1 MNHDALAHL
10 DAAYVL
16 GALDEDDSRGFE
28 EHLRSCSR
36 CSRAVRE
43 LADMP
48 RLLAH
53 VDQSVFLSDEDS
65 VAVPETLLPG
75 LLREVSRTRRRRRT
89 VALGSAAA
97 AVVLAVTG
105 AVVWTQH
112 DGRSGDEVTAESPP
126 SFAPMRQVDQDSV
139 RASLAMEEVA
149 WGTRLELTCTY
160 AVGRDDYTGGG
171 APSYTLA
178 VQTGNGE
185 WQQVATWRAVP
196 GRTITVS
203 AATAAAPDEISSVE
217 IRTLTGRPLLEL
229 DL

>member
-1 MNHDALAHL
+1 MNHDELAQL

-28 EHLRSCSR
+28 EHLRSCPR

-43 LADMP
+43 LVDMP

-65 VAVPETLLPG
+65 PAVPETLLPG
-75 LLREVSRTRRRRRT
+75 LLREVRRTRRRQRA
-89 VALGSAAA
+89 VAFGGAAA

-105 AVVWTQH
+105 AVVWTQY
-112 DGRSGDEVTAESPP
+112 DGRRGDEVTAQPRP
-126 SFAPMRQVDQDSV
+126 NLTPMRQVDQDSV
-139 RASLAMEEVA
+139 RASLGMEEVA

-160 AVGRDDYTGGG
+160 VIGRQDYATED
-171 APSYTLA
+171 AASYTLA

-217 IRTLTGRPLLEL
+217 IRTPTGRPLLEL
-229 DL
+229 DP